1 MKQPPH
7 PLPGPSAWRRHA
19 LTLRRFWSTALA
31 SQSEYRINLLFEL
44 LATAGNLAGSLFVL
58 SLVYGPGHQLGG
70 WSWQAALVVLG
81 IYTLLDG
88 LATTLLRP
96 NLSTIVAHVRE
107 GTLDFVLLKPIDSQF
122 WLSTRTLSPW
132 GLPEMVIG
140 LALALG
146 AAWQAGARPGLL
158 PLTAGLLMLLCA
170 ALILY
175 SLWFL
180 LAATSIWFVKTWNAT
195 EVLRAV
201 LAAGRYPVSAY
212 PPGLRTFFTLVVPIT
227 FLTTVPAEALLGRS
241 TGSWLALSLTVAG
254 GFLLFCRAFWRFA
267 LRFYTSASS

>member
-1 MKQPPH
+1 
-7 PLPGPSAWRRHA
+7 
-19 LTLRRFWSTALA
+19 
-31 SQSEYRINLLFEL
+31 
-44 LATAGNLAGSLFVL
+44 
-58 SLVYGPGHQLGG
+58 
-70 WSWQAALVVLG
+70 
-81 IYTLLDG
+81 
-88 LATTLLRP
+88 
-96 NLSTIVAHVRE
+96 
-107 GTLDFVLLKPIDSQF
+107 
-122 WLSTRTLSPW
+122 
-132 GLPEMVIG
+132 
-140 LALALG
+140 
-146 AAWQAGARPGLL
+146 
-158 PLTAGLLMLLCA
+158 MLLCA

-241 TGSWLALSLTVAG
+241 SVTWLALSLAVAAG
-254 GFLLFCRAFWRFA
+254 CLVLARSFWRFA

>member
-1 MKQPPH
+1 MQT
-7 PLPGPSAWRRHA
+7 WRRHA
-19 LTLRRFWSTALA
+19 LSLRRFWGTALA
-31 SQSEYRINLLFEL
+31 SQGEYRINLLIEV

-58 SLVYGPGHQLGG
+58 SLIYGPGRRLGD
-70 WSWQAALVVLG
+70 WSWEAALVVLG
-81 IYTLLDG
+81 VYTFLDG

-107 GTLDFVLLKPIDSQF
+107 GSLDFVLLKPIDSQF

-132 GLPEMVIG
+132 GLPEMGVG
-140 LALALG
+140 LALSLG
-146 AAWQAGARPGLL
+146 AAWRAGARPGPTELA
-158 PLTAGLLMLLCA
+158 AGALMLLCA

-175 SLWFL
+175 SLWFV

-201 LAAGRYPVSAY
+201 LAAGRFPVSAY

-227 FLTTVPAEALLGRS
+227 FLTTVPAETLLGRS
-241 TGSWLALSLTVAG
+241 SGTWLALSGAVAAG
-254 GFLLFCRAFWRFA
+254 CLLLARGFWRFA